1 VQSPIDKLSHM
12 DEHSTRLYD
21 SEKNCLNRVALLVY
35 GNRQTFSALPPCRF
49 KEDLFLARNVKC
61 GSLQDVSTELVNM
74 IRRTTCMTQW
84 TAKEQCI
91 RLQMGL
97 RRVMVAASLAVAC
110 LSPTVAS
117 AGAIRIFDQSAS
129 GTAQSGAVAAQADD
143 PSAVYFNPAGLTQ
156 LRGVQTSF
164 GVMLVGG
171 HTAYT
176 SPTGATATGDFGG
189 SIAVPPP
196 TNLYFTANLKDL
208 GFTAL
213 GDLSAGL
220 GVVSPFGVLYRY
232 PDDGPFSTAVT
243 RQSLPLIDI
252 KPTLAYKL
260 NDQISVGVG
269 ADIYTFASFW
279 GSGQSVTKFN
289 SSGGP
294 GLPPPG
300 TRMEVNGGDTAA
312 GFNLSLLYTPFRN
325 GDGKPLANIALI
337 YRSQATMHLNGN
349 FLANGGLVAD
359 ASTTLVLPQIITGG
373 MSIWPIR
380 DRDHEWKLELDVD
393 MTGWK
398 SVRNTDVHLSN
409 GTTIPFA
416 QNWRNSYTTMVG
428 TEYKW
433 LHLEKLPAWEVAL
446 RAGYWHSQTPIPD
459 SSFLPTIPDA
469 DQHAISIGTGFLCK
483 GNGHFLGL
491 IECGKAEGGILR
503 PKAIGLDLAYQAIF
517 YETRTVSGNL
527 NPVAIPGVV
536 NGTYQTTLHVGMIN
550 LRVNF

>member
-1 VQSPIDKLSHM
+1 M
-12 DEHSTRLYD
+12 
-21 SEKNCLNRVALLVY
+21 
-35 GNRQTFSALPPCRF
+35 LP
-49 KEDLFLARNVKC
+49 
-61 GSLQDVSTELVNM
+61 
-74 IRRTTCMTQW
+74 
-84 TAKEQCI
+84 
-91 RLQMGL
+91 
-97 RRVMVAASLAVAC
+97 AS
-110 LSPTVAS
+110 AS
-117 AGAIRIFDQSAS
+117 AGAFRIFDQSAS
-129 GTAQSGAVAAQADD
+129 GTAQGGAIAAQADD
-143 PSAVYFNPAGLTQ
+143 PSAIFYNPAGMSQ

-164 GVMLVGG
+164 GLMLIGG
-171 HTAYT
+171 QTNYT
-176 SPTGATATGDFGG
+176 GLTGGTTKGDFSG

-196 TNLYFTANLKDL
+196 INMYVSANLNDL

-213 GDLSAGL
+213 GDLSVGL
-220 GVVSPFGVLYRY
+220 GVVSPFGILYRY
-232 PDDGPFSTAVT
+232 PDDGPFATAVT

-260 NDQISVGVG
+260 NDQLSVGIG
-269 ADIYTFASFW
+269 ADVYTFASFW

-312 GFNLSLLYTPFRN
+312 GFNVSLLYTPFRN
-325 GDGKPLANIALI
+325 VDGKPLANIALI
-337 YRSQATMHLNGN
+337 YRSQATLHLTGN
-349 FLANGGLVAD
+349 LLANGGLVSD
-359 ASTTLVLPQIITGG
+359 ASTTLVLPQVITGG
-373 MSIWPIR
+373 FSIWPVR

-393 MTGWK
+393 MTGWT

-416 QNWRNSYTTMVG
+416 QNWRNSYTTMIG

-433 LHLEKLPAWEVAL
+433 LQMTGLPAWEVAL

-469 DQHAISIGTGFLCK
+469 DQHAISVGMGFLCK
-483 GNGHFLGL
+483 DTGRFFGV
-491 IECGKAEGGILR
+491 IECGKAERGVLR
-503 PKAIGLDLAYQAIF
+503 PTAIGLDLAYQAIL
-517 YETRTVSGNL
+517 YETRTVTGNL

-536 NGTYQTTLHVGMIN
+536 NGTYQTTFHVGMIN